1 MEIFFASFS
10 KSQST
15 NWTTIGVNK
24 QFFNTLEQSRLSL
37 CVRQSF
43 KVSLDT
49 PELRSK
55 SRVSSTRARAII
67 CATRRN
73 FSSAFCTLPDLSL
86 SSFFS
91 CRRKQQRPTSCDV
104 DNINVELR
112 LWLLAENKHG
122 IDSIVKTIKGTWLKS
137 KDYYKARDDTV
148 HKADDN
154 LLQCSIDL
162 TDLLRLKDF
171 TTGRQFPNHVS

>member
-1 MEIFFASFS
+1 MVIFFASFS

-24 QFFNTLEQSRLSL
+24 QFLIPLNSHDCRFV
-37 CVRQSF
+37 C
-43 KVSLDT
+43 D
-49 PELRSK
+49 
-55 SRVSSTRARAII
+55 RVSRSAWTRPSCARNRECHQRAHARSFVPRAEIFVRFLHASWFI
-67 CATRRN
+67 T
-73 FSSAFCTLPDLSL
+73 FSI
-86 SSFFS
+86 FS
-91 CRRKQQRPTSCDV
+91 CRRKPQRPTSCDV
-104 DNINVELR
+104 DNIHVELR